1 MRRVFVTV
9 LCAASFLFFLPAP
22 AHAWWDW
29 LDELSGPGPFTG
41 PDLQWRIVCIQDP
54 TLSASDSTSPGTSV
68 LRSLESFDSS
78 KIEQLSAA
86 VFGGGCLL
94 QPSVN
99 PVASLN
105 FRVARLW
112 SVDNHLEYSGGTA
125 PRVNVWQYEPSFST
139 FVDDAKS
146 VEITTGIGW
155 SVFSGDRFESTTRF
169 YLTPVVVTITPGARL
184 ARRSRGS
191 TFGNKFARSVSL
203 STGIVIMPKGFDAR
217 DFGAIPGTFHTEREI
232 LATASLTLDLSRF

>member
-9 LCAASFLFFLPAP
+9 LCAVSFLFMVPAP

-29 LDELSGPGPFTG
+29 LDELTGPGPFTG

-54 TLSASDSTSPGTSV
+54 ALAASDSTDPGTSV

-78 KIEQLSAA
+78 RMKQVSAA
-86 VFGGGCLL
+86 VFGAGCLL
-94 QPSVN
+94 QPTVN

-146 VEITTGIGW
+146 VEITAGIGW
-155 SVFSGDRFESTTRF
+155 SVFSGDRFDSTTRF
-169 YLTPVVVTITPGARL
+169 YLRPVLLTITPGARL
-184 ARRSRGS
+184 GRRAGGS
-191 TFGNKFARSVSL
+191 SLGNKFARSLSV
-203 STGIVIMPKGFDAR
+203 STGMVIMPKGFDAR
-217 DFGAIPGTFHTEREI
+217 DFGAIAGTFHTDKEI
-232 LATASLTLDLSRF
+232 LATASVTLDLSRF